1 MAAAEI
7 AVKQGVGVILAGSVG
22 PQGRGYAVAIKA
34 SEAVTG
40 NVLTSVEHRASGK
53 DQVLAAA
60 ARAAVDVRE
69 ALGDDTS
76 DSARRFATETLSA
89 TSLDVVR
96 DYAAAMQAL
105 SNADFD
111 GARRS
116 FDKALQRDPD
126 FGLAHAT
133 MAITLWNRREQ
144 QEAEKYAKEAMRHL
158 DQMTERERY
167 RARGIFYMVTGDH
180 QTCVKE
186 FSDLITRYSADVGAH
201 NNLALCATKLR
212 NLPYALDMMRRV
224 VQILPNRALY
234 RVNLALYASYA
245 GDFATGG
252 REASTAL
259 DLGSPLGL
267 QPLAFAYLGQGELTQ
282 AAATYRKFAS
292 PLTASDTVSGLGD
305 LAVYEGRFSDAVR
318 LLERGAAADA
328 VANNRERAAGKLAG
342 VAYAHL
348 LRGQR
353 ASAIAAAEKALAN
366 SSAVK
371 TRFLAARAF
380 VEAGAAERA
389 ESLGAGLAADLQ
401 PEPQAYG
408 KIVQGEAALR
418 DGDARRAII
427 LLNEANRL
435 LDTWIGRFALGR
447 AYLEAGMLVQA
458 DSEFDQCIK
467 RRGEAVSLFL
477 DEEPTYSVFR
487 LSIITRAG
495 FERR

>member
-1 MAAAEI
+1 
-7 AVKQGVGVILAGSVG
+7 
-22 PQGRGYAVAIKA
+22 
-34 SEAVTG
+34 
-40 NVLTSVEHRASGK
+40 
-53 DQVLAAA
+53 
-60 ARAAVDVRE
+60 
-69 ALGDDTS
+69 
-76 DSARRFATETLSA
+76 
-89 TSLDVVR
+89 
-96 DYAAAMQAL
+96 
-105 SNADFD
+105 
-111 GARRS
+111 
-116 FDKALQRDPD
+116 
-126 FGLAHAT
+126 
-133 MAITLWNRREQ
+133 
-144 QEAEKYAKEAMRHL
+144 
-158 DQMTERERY
+158 
-167 RARGIFYMVTGDH
+167 
-180 QTCVKE
+180 
-186 FSDLITRYSADVGAH
+186 
-201 NNLALCATKLR
+201 
-212 NLPYALDMMRRV
+212 MMRRV

-282 AAATYRKFAS
+282 AADTYRKFAS

-305 LAVYEGRFSDAVR
+305 LAVYEGRFSEAVR
-318 LLERGAAADA
+318 LFEQGAAADA

-342 VAYAHL
+342 AAYAHL

-366 SSAVK
+366 SSSVK
-371 TRFLAARAF
+371 TRFLAARVF

-389 ESLGAGLAADLQ
+389 EPLGAGLAADLQ

-418 DGDARRAII
+418 DGDARRAIN

-477 DEEPTYSVFR
+477 DEEPTYGVFPLVYYYQGR
-487 LSIITRAG
+487 VRETLNQSGATESYRTYLSIREKAGEDPLLPDVRRRA
-495 FERR
+495 RL